1 MSDNFE
7 NRLGRLGARLDD
19 LIQRARA
26 EGHEV
31 DDFIAKV
38 RTRRDESWVRLNL
51 AKLEAEERVA
61 PVFTEIANA
70 LVQIEDDL
78 DAVAESIRRSVTT

>member
-7 NRLGRLGARLDD
+7 NRLSKLGARLDD
-19 LIQRARA
+19 LIGRARS

-31 DDFIAKV
+31 DEFIAKV

-61 PVFTEIANA
+61 PVFAEIADA

-78 DAVAESIRRSVTT
+78 DSVAEAIRRSVAT